1 MTATKPQKQ
10 STSWLKRQE
19 ERKKLE
25 ANKKLERDIR
35 DREEQEKQDKIA
47 KIKQRKLLLKEKERL
62 QQLSIK
68 ISQKKLARIKKPA
81 FIRKKNEATSSH
93 NMTIQ
98 IDNTT

>member
-35 DREEQEKQDKIA
+35 DGEEQEKQDKIA
-47 KIKQRKLLLKEKERL
+47 KIKQRKLLSKEKERL

-68 ISQKKLARIKKPA
+68 ISQKKLARIKK
-81 FIRKKNEATSSH
+81 RQGRTKKIGA
-93 NMTIQ
+93 
-98 IDNTT
+98 